1 MKNMKLNGKLAISFG
16 LVLLIF
22 FLSSGV
28 AFISISKLGDQ
39 IKQYS
44 DRIVPNTE
52 RIWVMRRNMVSA
64 QRNIVTAIAVKDQ
77 EQAVLLVNQADKDAE
92 MIFQAL
98 DEFRQNT
105 KIEAETIAQLSQSFD
120 AVLPVHQEISAQ
132 IKNGEKE
139 KAFIT
144 YETQF
149 VPLFDSSNE
158 ILIQISDRQNQ
169 LNQEQDEA
177 SFKTLTMEKMIII
190 ATILIAILV
199 VLIVMS
205 LLRKAMLTPIKEIN
219 TVARSIA
226 KGDLNAS
233 IRYDGKD
240 EFGELANEIQ
250 ALLTIVVEIIKDID
264 FHLGEMGAGNFTETA
279 KREELYVGDFASLL
293 HSLEKIR
300 KQLSATLVQ
309 IDQAA
314 QQVASGSEQVSSSAQ
329 ALSQGATEQA
339 SSIEELS
346 ASIAEVTEQ
355 IRQNADNAK
364 QANQSAHLAG
374 REIVKSNEQMKNMV
388 IAMEQISNKSAE
400 ISKIIKVIE
409 DIAFQTNILALNA
422 AVEAA
427 RAGTVGKGFAVVAD
441 EVRNLASK
449 SADAAKITTS
459 LIEETIVAVSQG
471 STIAS
476 DTANYLNESET
487 ITKEAVRLIERI
499 TEASERQATAA
510 SEINVGIE
518 QISSVVQTNSATA
531 EESAAASEE
540 LSAQADMLQD
550 LVSQFKL

>member
-1 MKNMKLNGKLAISFG
+1 
-16 LVLLIF
+16 
-22 FLSSGV
+22 
-28 AFISISKLGDQ
+28 
-39 IKQYS
+39 
-44 DRIVPNTE
+44 
-52 RIWVMRRNMVSA
+52 MRRNMVSA
-64 QRNIVTAIAVKDQ
+64 QRNLLAAIAVKDQ
-77 EQAVLLVNQADKDAE
+77 EQAVSYVSQADKDAE
-92 MIFQAL
+92 LIFKAL
-98 DEFRQNT
+98 DEFSKNT
-105 KIEAETIAQLSQSFD
+105 KIEAETISQLSHSFD
-120 AVLPVHQEISAQ
+120 AVLPVHQAITAQ
-132 IKNGEKE
+132 IKNGEKD

-149 VPLFDSSNE
+149 VPLFDKSTE

-177 SFKTLTMEKMIII
+177 SFRALTMEKMIII
-190 ATILIAILV
+190 ATILIAVFV
-199 VLIVMS
+199 VFVVMS
-205 LLRKAMLTPIKEIN
+205 ILRKAMLTPIKEIN

-226 KGDLNAS
+226 KGDLTAS

-240 EFGELANEIQ
+240 EFGELANEIR

-264 FHLGEMGAGNFTETA
+264 FHLGEIGKGNFTEDT
-279 KREELYVGDFASLL
+279 KREELYVGDFAGLL
-293 HSLEKIR
+293 HSLERIR

-346 ASIAEVTEQ
+346 ASISEVTEQ

-364 QANQSAHLAG
+364 QANQSANLAG
-374 REIVKSNEQMKNMV
+374 IEIVKSNEQMKNMV
-388 IAMEQISNKSAE
+388 LAMEQISDKSAE

-449 SADAAKITTS
+449 SADAAKITTN
-459 LIEETIVAVSQG
+459 LIEETIVAVSHG

-476 DTANYLNESET
+476 DTANYLNQSER
-487 ITKEAVRLIERI
+487 ITKEAVLLIERI

-510 SEINVGIE
+510 SQINVGIE